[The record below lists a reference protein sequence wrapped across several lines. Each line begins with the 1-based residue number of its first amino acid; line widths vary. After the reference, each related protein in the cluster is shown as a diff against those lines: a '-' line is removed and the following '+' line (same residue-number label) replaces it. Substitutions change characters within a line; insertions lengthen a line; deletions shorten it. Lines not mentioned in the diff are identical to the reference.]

1 MGKKKRK
8 KKDGRREM
16 ARNGWCVA
24 RSREG
29 ESKVPTTTMKVWF
42 WSKTVDGYKKMLWMD
57 GGN

>member
-1 MGKKKRK
+1 
-8 KKDGRREM
+8 M

-29 ESKVPTTTMKVWF
+29 ESKVPTTTMMKVWF
-42 WSKTVDGYKKMLWMD
+42 WSKTVDEYKKMLWMD